1 MRAATSHLASTLTTV
16 RALTRQDASIRPIS
30 PHSTAR
36 SIPASLQTS
45 SGASEVR
52 TFRSAATGQSHS
64 TKPTTLLS
72 VGSDGGGGEGNRI
85 AVASTPASRYAQDR
99 RLSGLNSAASADR
112 RESTPAASIIFSAL
126 PQSGGGTGA
135 SVSGVYPRHTQPDT
149 RRNPAPFSPALDNAS
164 TLTLA
169 SSTAPT
175 RVHAPTDENASV
187 RALPPTPTRRPSD
200 GSINSSRWSAAV
212 AAAHRLGGDGAS
224 YRTGQYAGSSLRRDS
239 LTGRSLTGTVPS
251 EYRMRRDSSSEGE
264 AEDDLADRTEEV
276 DPSAVV
282 EASEPV
288 SAVTAGH
295 TSRPA
300 SLTASA

>member
-1 MRAATSHLASTLTTV
+1 LSDRL
-16 RALTRQDASIRPIS
+16 ALTRQDASIRPIS

-45 SGASEVR
+45 SGASDVR

-99 RLSGLNSAASADR
+99 RLSGLNSAASVDR

-126 PQSGGGTGA
+126 PQSGGG
-135 SVSGVYPRHTQPDT
+135 VSSSGGYPRHTQPDT

-164 TLTLA
+164 MLTLA

-175 RVHAPTDENASV
+175 RPQGPTDENASV

-212 AAAHRLGGDGAS
+212 MAAHRLGGDGAS

-264 AEDDLADRTEEV
+264 AEDDPADRTEDV
-276 DPSAVV
+276 DTPAAA
-282 EASEPV
+282 EASEP
-288 SAVTAGH
+288 APVTAAPI
-295 TSRPA
+295 SRPTSVA
-300 SLTASA
+300 ASA

>member
-1 MRAATSHLASTLTTV
+1 MRGAVDALRYRVQQRTT
-16 RALTRQDASIRPIS
+16 LTRQDASIRPIS

-45 SGASEVR
+45 SGASDVR

-72 VGSDGGGGEGNRI
+72 VGSDGGEGNRI

-99 RLSGLNSAASADR
+99 RLSGLASAASAER
-112 RESTPAASIIFSAL
+112 RESTPAASIVFSTL
-126 PQSGGGTGA
+126 PQSGGGSA
-135 SVSGVYPRHTQPDT
+135 SGVYPRHTQPDT
-149 RRNPAPFSPALDNAS
+149 RRNPAPHSAALDNAS

-175 RVHAPTDENASV
+175 RAHVPMDENASV

-200 GSINSSRWSAAV
+200 GSIGSSRWSAAV

-224 YRTGQYAGSSLRRDS
+224 YRTGAYAASSMRR
-239 LTGRSLTGTVPS
+239 TSLTGTVPS

-264 AEDDLADRTEEV
+264 TEDDPADRTEDVVEPGAV
-276 DPSAVV
+276 VAAGEPASALPSATTVI
-282 EASEPV
+282 AAQS
-288 SAVTAGH
+288 
-295 TSRPA
+295 SRPA
-300 SLTASA
+300 SVIAA